1 MKHRNVLGWVLYDG
15 SCGFCSQWVPSWSGF
30 LHRHGFAFA
39 ALQEPWVRE
48 RLKPA
53 APEELL
59 SDVRLLFADGRQLRG
74 ADVYRFFLRK
84 TWFTYPL
91 YLLAIAP
98 LLRRVFDW
106 GYRTFARNRFR
117 VSSACRLPPRSA

>member
-1 MKHRNVLGWVLYDG
+1 M
-15 SCGFCSQWVPSWSGF
+15 
-30 LHRHGFAFA
+30 
-39 ALQEPWVRE
+39 RE